1 MKKKSFALI
10 IVFMVVTLLFA
21 ACATEEPTQAP
32 VVEEPVEE
40 PVVEEPVEEPVVE
53 EPVEEPVVEEPVEVV
68 ELRMTW
74 YTDGNEDVAM
84 RALLD
89 KFEAENPDIK
99 VVMDNV
105 AYNTILENLPI
116 QLEAGEGPDLARVTQ
131 LGILAPYYLDIK
143 PYVDSAYWED
153 NFGPFLNWMRLPGD
167 TEGIYGMM
175 TQLTVTGP
183 FINRTLFEQAG
194 VPVPSDTSD
203 TVTWEEWAEA
213 TRQVAEA
220 TGTEFPMTMDR
231 TGHRLAGPA
240 ISQGAK
246 FFDAN
251 GYPVIDDE
259 GFRKM
264 AQLMID
270 WHADGTMPM
279 DVWAGATGYLPAADF
294 FINGQVVLYMSGSW
308 QIAQF
313 GEKIGD
319 AFDWEAVPN
328 PCGPAAC
335 TGMPGGAAL
344 VGIKTTQYPEQVARV
359 LDFLAQEENL
369 AEFSA
374 KTLFI
379 PGHLGLSEKGV
390 AFATDLE
397 QAKKT
402 LDVFV
407 AQVGKLDPVAYDMQA
422 YTYNTIVLNAIRD
435 RLTQVFV
442 GELTLDEA
450 IIRMQQEIDD
460 GLAAA
465 GITKP

>member
-1 MKKKSFALI
+1 MKKKTFALLLSLVI
-10 IVFMVVTLLFA
+10 TALLFTACGQATPTA
-21 ACATEEPTQAP
+21 A
-32 VVEEPVEE
+32 PVEE
-40 PVVEEPVEEPVVE
+40 PAQAPEPTVAPTTEPTAEPVKEP
-53 EPVEEPVVEEPVEVV
+53 V

-74 YTDGNEDVAM
+74 YTDGTEDVAM

-89 KFEAENPDIK
+89 KYEAANPGIT

-131 LGILAPYYLDIK
+131 LGVLSKYYLDIK
-143 PYVDSAYWED
+143 PYVEEPAYWEE
-153 NFGPFLNWMRLPGD
+153 NFGPFLNWMRPPGD

-183 FINRTLFEQAG
+183 YINRTLFEQAG
-194 VPVPSDTSD
+194 VAVPSDASD

-220 TGTEFPMTMDR
+220 TSTDFAMTMDR

-246 FFDAN
+246 FFGED
-251 GYPVIDDE
+251 GFPVIDDE
-259 GFRKM
+259 GFRTM
-264 AQLMID
+264 AQLMLN

-294 FINGQVVLYMSGSW
+294 FINGQSVLYMSGSW
-308 QIAQF
+308 QIGQF
-313 GEKIGD
+313 NEKIGD

-344 VGIKTTQYPEQVARV
+344 VGINTTKHPEEVAHL

-374 KTLFI
+374 QTLFI
-379 PGHLGLSEKGV
+379 PGHLGLAATGV
-390 AFATDLE
+390 DYQTDNE
-397 QAKKT
+397 SAKQA
-402 LDVFV
+402 LNVFV
-407 AQVGKLDPVAYDMQA
+407 SQVGKLDPVAYDMQA

-435 RLTQVFV
+435 RLTQAMV

-450 IIRMQQEIDD
+450 IVRMQQEIDD
-460 GLAAA
+460 GLVAA
-465 GITKP
+465 GAK

>member
-1 MKKKSFALI
+1 MKKNTSTLI
-10 IVFMVVTLLFA
+10 VSLLIFVLLLA
-21 ACATEEPTQAP
+21 ACAPATTAPQPTAKPVVVEPTKVPEPTKAP
-32 VVEEPVEE
+32 EPTAVPTEA
-40 PVVEEPVEEPVVE
+40 
-53 EPVEEPVVEEPVEVV
+53 PVEVV

-89 KFEAENPDIK
+89 KFEAANPDIK

-131 LGILAPYYLDIK
+131 LGILSKYFLNIK
-143 PYVDSAYWED
+143 PFVADAAYWEE
-153 NFGPFLNWMRLPGD
+153 NFGPFLNWMRPPGD
-167 TEGIYGMM
+167 TDGIYGMM

-183 FINRTLFEQAG
+183 YINRTLFEQAG
-194 VPVPSDTSD
+194 IAVPSDTSD
-203 TVTWEEWAEA
+203 SVTWEEWADV
-213 TRQVAEA
+213 TKQVAEA
-220 TGTEFPMTMDR
+220 TGTDFAMTMDR
-231 TGHRLAGPA
+231 TGHRLAGPM

-246 FFDAN
+246 FLGEDGF
-251 GYPVIDDE
+251 PKIDDE
-259 GFRKM
+259 GARKM
-264 AQLMID
+264 FQLMLD

-294 FINGQVVLYMSGSW
+294 FINGQAVLYMSGSW
-308 QIAQF
+308 QIGQF
-313 GEKIGD
+313 KDKIGD
-319 AFDWEAVPN
+319 NFDWEVIPN

-344 VGIKTTQYPEQVARV
+344 VGIKTTEHPEQVARV

-369 AEFSA
+369 AEFAA

-379 PGHLGLSEKGV
+379 PGHLGLSAKGIDYQ
-390 AFATDLE
+390 TDVE
-397 QAKKT
+397 SAKQA
-402 LDVFV
+402 LNMFV
-407 AQVGKLDPVAYDMQA
+407 SQVGLLDPIAYKMQA
-422 YTYNTIVLNAIRD
+422 YTYNTIVFNAIRD
-435 RLTQVFV
+435 RLTQVMV

-460 GLAAA
+460 GLVAA
-465 GITKP
+465 GAK